1 MDIPMIFKM
10 GPHMSEETSCYTMI
24 LSVSSFLTFQNCW
37 ISPLLSILP
46 LLSIIAPSHFQ
57 SHHSPTGISSSSCGW
72 CLHCYHW
79 LGERELMKSLFKPQT
94 VDDMM
99 QCPGD
104 GLSCVK
110 VGKEPHGWRPH
121 RLGAQKR
128 VGFPDPKM
136 EAPWILGSVP
146 YITFYKY
153 IFCKERHPS
162 PKKVRI
168 L

>member
-1 MDIPMIFKM
+1 MIFKM

-128 VGFPDPKM
+128 VGFPDPKLDFGKCTLHHLTINTSFVKKDILH
-136 EAPWILGSVP
+136 PKRLGS
-146 YITFYKY
+146 FD
-153 IFCKERHPS
+153 FC
-162 PKKVRI
+162 
-168 L
+168 